1 MTTDVRWTVLSCEVR
16 QQAKH
21 SAGAPTFNRQWLY
34 AGWPWQRLAV
44 DLVGHLPQTAM
55 GNVWIHVLTDHFTR
69 WSDAITIPDVT
80 ASMVAGVLEERIFS
94 YFGLPEVIQ
103 TEQGAQFQE
112 LCQLWGVD
120 RSRKTP
126 YRSEGNGI
134 VERNNWGL
142 GDSLRTLLTVWGQEE
157 WDLVLLHLMRT
168 LRGILHSAAKENPN
182 FMLLGQELRLP
193 GQLQYRS
200 SV

>member
-1 MTTDVRWTVLSCEVR
+1 
-16 QQAKH
+16 
-21 SAGAPTFNRQWLY
+21 
-34 AGWPWQRLAV
+34 
-44 DLVGHLPQTAM
+44 M

-134 VERNNWGL
+134 VERNN
-142 GDSLRTLLTVWGQEE
+142 
-157 WDLVLLHLMRT
+157 
-168 LRGILHSAAKENPN
+168 
-182 FMLLGQELRLP
+182 
-193 GQLQYRS
+193 
-200 SV
+200 